1 MPLAHTENNSAA
13 LKRFQEPAPEGP
25 TPVETAI
32 EISEKYAKLTQ
43 EASMLRQ
50 ENSQLIK
57 QNIELDTKL
66 NDINAK
72 FFQTEKELKEANDML
87 IDMRIE
93 LNNWKIDVLSFR
105 DEMRDADKAQLSALL
120 KILRTLGG
128 DIAPEDSTIAN
139 EMVSDPNGPHT

>member
-1 MPLAHTENNSAA
+1 MLVFRKIKFVCLYVLIPLLCSGCFFIHETPESPTSLMPLAHTENNSAA

-57 QNIELDTKL
+57 QNIELDT
-66 NDINAK
+66 
-72 FFQTEKELKEANDML
+72 
-87 IDMRIE
+87 
-93 LNNWKIDVLSFR
+93 
-105 DEMRDADKAQLSALL
+105 
-120 KILRTLGG
+120 
-128 DIAPEDSTIAN
+128 
-139 EMVSDPNGPHT
+139 